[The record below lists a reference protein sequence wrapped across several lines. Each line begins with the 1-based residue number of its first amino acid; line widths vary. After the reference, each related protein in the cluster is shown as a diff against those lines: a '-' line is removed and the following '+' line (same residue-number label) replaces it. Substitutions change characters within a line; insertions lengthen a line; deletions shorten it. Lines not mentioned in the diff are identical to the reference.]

1 MNIKTIYVNLPIK
14 DLEKTRA
21 FWTALGFEFNAQFSN
36 ESGLCLVLQENAIY
50 AMLITHEL
58 YKTFTH
64 RPIADGLSTQVLLA
78 IEVDSRERVDEI
90 LEIAI
95 QNGGERYLKSEDH
108 GWMYYDRFVD
118 IDGHQWEV
126 LYTDM
131 SKLPQE

>member
-1 MNIKTIYVNLPIK
+1 MKIKTIYVNLPIK
-14 DLEKTRA
+14 DIEKTRA

-36 ESGLCLVLQENAIY
+36 ESGLCLVLQENVIY

-58 YKTFTH
+58 FKTFTD

-95 QNGGERYLKSEDH
+95 QNGGKRYLKSEDH
-108 GWMYYDRFVD
+108 GWMYYDRFID